1 MSDFYFLRVPNKKY
15 SKESL
20 KKKRILKNKNFHY
33 YFFNMFLLKN
43 VQFKWLNLFVFKQNN
58 IKWTK
63 SNYENYSFKFF
74 CIFLISG
81 PFWIVGAV
89 LKIIG
94 TGPVSRSWKRRR
106 KSLVL
111 KITQILSKE
120 DKKEDRGTHNEGE
133 PMEGKLRARSR
144 NPRWR
149 KWWHWKELP
158 IENILTLK
166 SVEICEME
174 V

>member
-43 VQFKWLNLFVFKQNN
+43 VQFKWQNLFVFKQNN

-120 DKKEDRGTHNEGE
+120 DKKRIEELTMKVNQ
-133 PMEGKLRARSR
+133 
-144 NPRWR
+144 
-149 KWWHWKELP
+149 WKGSSEL
-158 IENILTLK
+158 E
-166 SVEICEME
+166 VEIRGGENDDIGRSYL
-174 V
+174 